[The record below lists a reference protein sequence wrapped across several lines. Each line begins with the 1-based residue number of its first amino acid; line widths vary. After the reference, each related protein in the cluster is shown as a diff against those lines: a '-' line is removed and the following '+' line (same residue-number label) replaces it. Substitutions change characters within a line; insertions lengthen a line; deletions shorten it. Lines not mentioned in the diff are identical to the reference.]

1 MRVALAVLAG
11 LCLAGC
17 GSLASPGLPRVSDG
31 NQVGA
36 AGLFGAFKESSYKA
50 VSLSAF
56 DQYDKRLMRAGQKYR
71 LVGNLTHRVL
81 VDASGRSAGRL
92 EWHLFDGTRSKSTGV
107 ARSAHLSERQ
117 MTKQLKLWPSRAEQ
131 APLVFDEK
139 LNVVVY
145 VSVVAQDYP
154 LRIDAVRDG
163 QGRLIKD

>member
-56 DQYDKRLMRAGQKYR
+56 DQYDKRLMRPVQKFR
-71 LVGNLTHRVL
+71 LVGNLTHVVL
-81 VDASGRSAGRL
+81 SDPSGRSAGRL
-92 EWHLFDGTRSKSTGV
+92 EWYVFDGTRPKPTSV
-107 ARSAHLSERQ
+107 ARSAHLTERQ
-117 MTKQLKLWPSRAEQ
+117 MAKQIKHWPSRAAGSQ
-131 APLVFDEK
+131 AVFDEK

-145 VSVVAQDYP
+145 VSVVAEDYP
-154 LRIDAVRDG
+154 LRVDAMRDV
-163 QGRLIKD
+163 QGRLIKP